1 MGWSV
6 SELWACEVFDFL
18 RSVGCC
24 LLTMLQTTNFTI
36 FCSHLMWQIVISAT
50 ILSHGTTTFIVH
62 QSRPANSTIVKK
74 VVKFVVYLDRLIVL
88 LMNVG
93 PIILLF
99 YFCYCNISIFGYLQE
114 LLISVGSLE
123 FPAGKAEISDVSKCV
138 GDVSFSSILYLYKL
152 YGFLEL
158 EIYRAS
164 VISMF
169 WVIIHFWYW

>member
-1 MGWSV
+1 MECEWAV
-6 SELWACEVFDFL
+6 SMWGVWFFKICW
-18 RSVGCC
+18 
-24 LLTMLQTTNFTI
+24 LLSANNATDTTNFTI

-50 ILSHGTTTFIVH
+50 MLSHGTTTDITIIVH

-74 VVKFVVYLDRLIVL
+74 VVKFVVYLNRLIVL

-99 YFCYCNISIFGYLQE
+99 NFCYCNISIFGYLQE

-138 GDVSFSSILYLYKL
+138 GDVSFSSILYL
-152 YGFLEL
+152 
-158 EIYRAS
+158 
-164 VISMF
+164 
-169 WVIIHFWYW
+169 